1 MSGIAKE
8 LESQGKATVEHFR
21 KELQKARTGRAQSSL
36 LDAIHVDYYGSSVP
50 LIQLG
55 LINTPES
62 RVITV
67 QVYDAAAVEAVDKAI
82 RQANIGLNPQRE
94 GSILRMNIP
103 ALTEERRKD
112 IIKGLHK
119 LAEES
124 RVGIRSH
131 RREAI
136 DNIKKREKA
145 KEFSEDEVRRLQD
158 EIQKVTD
165 KQIAEIDTLLVAKE
179 RELTEG

>member
-1 MSGIAKE
+1 MSSISKE
-8 LESQGKATVEHFR
+8 LEAQGKATVEHFK
-21 KELQKARTGRAQSSL
+21 KELQKARTGRAQAGL
-36 LDAIHVDYYGSSVP
+36 LDGIHVEYYGSSVP
-50 LIQLG
+50 LMQLG
-55 LINTPES
+55 LINTPEP

-94 GSILRMNIP
+94 GSMLRMNVP
-103 ALTEERRKD
+103 ALTAERRKE
-112 IIKGLHK
+112 IIKSLHK

-131 RREAI
+131 RRDAI
-136 DNIKKREKA
+136 DGIKKREKA
-145 KEFSEDEVRRLQD
+145 KEVSEDEARRLQD

-165 KQIAEIDTLLVAKE
+165 KQIGEVDTLLAAKE
-179 RELTEG
+179 KELLEG